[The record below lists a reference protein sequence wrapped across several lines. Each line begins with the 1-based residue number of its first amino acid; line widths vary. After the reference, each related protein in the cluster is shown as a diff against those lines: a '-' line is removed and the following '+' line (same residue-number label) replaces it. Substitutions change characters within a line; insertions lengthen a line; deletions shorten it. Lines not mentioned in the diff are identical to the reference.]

1 MKVRVLSLENLKL
14 MCNEFLE
21 KCAMGDD
28 VEHFGEDVEVRF
40 INDDGSFGYT
50 SVCDLFFYHDQ
61 MYYWTQRKTQKEHL
75 TLDDFKLYGALKNL
89 EIFEDVKIFPVIFAG
104 IYTGYL
110 DDRGKKIYTGDV
122 VKANVIMNT
131 SLISNGGMGRARHP
145 NKNYKGSVFIAG
157 VNNFAERGDD
167 YYYILDNCPI
177 QMYYTSK
184 VVVIGNVFYDLDR
197 DEMKVDIGERCAM
210 LAYPYHI
217 NMRNL
222 HIKMAHAPYF
232 KCKTW
237 QDVALKVLK
246 DEPRYDDLPIYIS
259 ED

>member
-1 MKVRVLSLENLKL
+1 
-14 MCNEFLE
+14 
-21 KCAMGDD
+21 
-28 VEHFGEDVEVRF
+28 
-40 INDDGSFGYT
+40 
-50 SVCDLFFYHDQ
+50 
-61 MYYWTQRKTQKEHL
+61 
-75 TLDDFKLYGALKNL
+75 
-89 EIFEDVKIFPVIFAG
+89 
-104 IYTGYL
+104 
-110 DDRGKKIYTGDV
+110 
-122 VKANVIMNT
+122 
-131 SLISNGGMGRARHP
+131 
-145 NKNYKGSVFIAG
+145 
-157 VNNFAERGDD
+157 
-167 YYYILDNCPI
+167 
-177 QMYYTSK
+177 MYYTSM